1 MTFSY
6 DVASLSAGLN
16 RIRLEIGDTD
26 EDRPLLQDE
35 EIEQI
40 MIDESTFNMRVAGCC
55 RLICSIF
62 AGKAEKYRI
71 EDFSET
77 RVEIYNRY
85 KTIAER
91 YAARG
96 GGAPWMG
103 SIEESFKTTT
113 EDDTSLVSPLFKRG
127 MHDA

>member
-6 DVASLSAGLN
+6 NIANLTVVLN
-16 RIRLEIGDTD
+16 RIRLEIGDID

-40 MIDESTFNMRVAGCC
+40 MVDESTFNMRVAGCC

-62 AGKAEKYRI
+62 AGKAEKYSI

-77 RVEIYNRY
+77 RAEIYNRY
-85 KTIAER
+85 KAMAER
-91 YAARG
+91 YAAKG

-103 SIEESFKTTT
+103 SIEESFKSTT
-113 EDDTSLVSPLFKRG
+113 EEDTSLVDPLFKRG

>member
-6 DVASLSAGLN
+6 DAAGLTVALN

-26 EDRPLLQDE
+26 SDRPLLQDE

-40 MIDESTFNMRVAGCC
+40 LVEQSVFNLRVAACC
-55 RLICSIF
+55 HLICSIF
-62 AGKAEKYRI
+62 AGKAERYRI
-71 EDFSET
+71 EGFSET
-77 RVEIYNRY
+77 KAQIYNRY
-85 KTIAER
+85 KEMAER

-103 SIEESFKTTT
+103 SIEDSFKDAT
-113 EDDTSLVSPLFKRG
+113 EEDTSLVKPLFKRG
-127 MHDA
+127 MHDI

>member
-6 DVASLSAGLN
+6 DAASLSTALY

-26 EDRPLLQDE
+26 SDRPLLQDE

-40 MIDESTFNMRVAGCC
+40 LTEQSTFNLRVSACC
-55 RLICSIF
+55 HLICSIF

-77 RVEIYNRY
+77 RTEIYNRY
-85 KTIAER
+85 KTMADR
-91 YAARG
+91 YSARG

-103 SIEESFKTTT
+103 SIEESFKTAT
-113 EDDTSLVSPLFKRG
+113 EEDTSIVSPMFKRG

>member
-6 DVASLSAGLN
+6 DVASLTTALY

-40 MIDESTFNMRVAGCC
+40 LVEQSAFNLRVSACC
-55 RLICSIF
+55 HLICSIF
-62 AGKAEKYRI
+62 AGKAERYEI

-77 RVEIYNRY
+77 RKEIYNRY
-85 KTIAER
+85 KVMAER
-91 YAARG
+91 YTARG

-103 SIEESFKTTT
+103 SVEESFKTTT
-113 EDDTSLVSPLFKRG
+113 EDDTSLVDPLFKRG
-127 MHDA
+127 MHNA

>member
-6 DVASLSAGLN
+6 NVANLSADLN

-40 MIDESTFNMRVAGCC
+40 MVDESAFNMRVAGCC

-62 AGKAEKYRI
+62 AGKAEKYSI

-77 RVEIYNRY
+77 RVEIYYRY
-85 KTIAER
+85 KAMAER
-91 YAARG
+91 YTARG

>member
-6 DVASLSAGLN
+6 DASSLSTALY

-26 EDRPLLQDE
+26 TNRPLLQDE

-40 MIDESTFNMRVAGCC
+40 LTEQSTFNLRVAGCC
-55 RLICSIF
+55 HLICSIF
-62 AGKAEKYRI
+62 AGKAEKYDI
-71 EDFSET
+71 EEFSET
-77 RVEIYNRY
+77 RKEIYNRY
-85 KTIAER
+85 EGMAER

-103 SIEESFKTTT
+103 SIEDSFKTTT
-113 EDDTSLVSPLFKRG
+113 EDDTSLVSPMFKRG